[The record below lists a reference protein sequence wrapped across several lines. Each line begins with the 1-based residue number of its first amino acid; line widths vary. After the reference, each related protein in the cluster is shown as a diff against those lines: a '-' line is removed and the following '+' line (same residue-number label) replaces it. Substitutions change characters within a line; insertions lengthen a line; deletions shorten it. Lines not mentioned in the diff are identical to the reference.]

1 MNEDDNVLAWVFT
14 GVVSFCYL
22 IMGLVTSVM
31 SGVGNVLIVLIY
43 AAVATFFVARN
54 ILRDEVSDARGFSGM
69 VFVVSSI
76 IFLHTSAPIWG
87 EDQYANHNM
96 KQEEIIHTLEYGEL
110 REGTSIAKNYRY
122 CISEGGFSYM
132 MNEGA
137 LQPGLFGLSS

>member
-87 EDQYANHNM
+87 EDQYCQSQYEARGNN
-96 KQEEIIHTLEYGEL
+96 TYSFEYGEL
-110 REGTSIAKNYRY
+110 REGTSIAKITGIVFRK
-122 CISEGGFSYM
+122 EGFHT
-132 MNEGA
+132 
-137 LQPGLFGLSS
+137 